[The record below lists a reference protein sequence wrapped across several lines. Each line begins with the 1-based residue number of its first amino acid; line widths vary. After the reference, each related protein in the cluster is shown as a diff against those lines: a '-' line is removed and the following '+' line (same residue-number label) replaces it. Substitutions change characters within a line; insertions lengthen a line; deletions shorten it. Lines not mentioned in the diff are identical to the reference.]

1 MLKISYQIN
10 GEGQTQE
17 LKQGNYIVGRSKS
30 CDIVI
35 REGSISGQH
44 IRIDVTPEEITF
56 RDLLSRNGTV
66 LNGKKVTQ
74 GKLVDGDTLRL
85 GHIDLIIASDIKPQ
99 SAAFSTN
106 PEFDL
111 APPPLPANAQDN
123 DNYALAEYVS
133 APAAVEVF
141 QMPADGGFAA
151 AQPAAKAPNRVPVL
165 MAILA
170 LVAVLVGGVLYVNKL
185 KREQEANKQ
194 TEDPGI
200 RYWREMNT
208 GVEEFRLNN
217 YENAIRF
224 WLTAEERYEKA
235 TDTRQRVGKTFAQ
248 IAEPFKESHTGNAI
262 DLNIDWMDLRRK
274 LLDMINQNILSPELR
289 DFASD
294 LEGRCRR
301 EINSQSVIQEAQKL
315 RTDGK
320 WEEAQA
326 KYGEI
331 ASTSIYFPM
340 IQKLLDMV
348 QQDQLDALFREA
360 LNLSSAKNY
369 PAAITTA
376 EEYFK
381 RGGKNENL
389 TRQLDEW
396 RNQVT
401 IDQELTKIR
410 RLSQEAVSVRE
421 IESARVSAK
430 GLQDRFSSDP
440 RVISEIPGILE
451 DLSTRLF
458 ILQLSALYDAGNSK
472 EMQALLDKEKKYKNN
487 PQVVDIIRRW
497 EIVSA
502 LRVRADAAEKA
513 GDIETALAHC
523 RAIIATEKNNDN
535 RYNAY
540 ARGKIKE
547 YPPEKL
553 GQMMVTGSA
562 IAFKDKR
569 YRMARELL
577 AKAQKYGVNIDESLA
592 NLHKTGRAL
601 FNQGVQDILN
611 KEFISGYERLNDA
624 RDCFSPEDPY
634 FTTINT
640 WMEKNNVSIRGANE
654 EK

>member
-74 GKLVDGDTLRL
+74 GKLADGDTLRL
-85 GHIDLIIASDIKPQ
+85 GHIDLAIASDIKPQ

-111 APPPLPANAQDN
+111 ALPPLPVAPAE

-151 AQPAAKAPNRVPVL
+151 AQPAVKKPNRVPIL
-165 MAILA
+165 LAILA
-170 LVAVLVGGVLYVNKL
+170 LMAVLIGGMIYIDKL
-185 KREQEANKQ
+185 KREQAANRQ
-194 TEDPGI
+194 TEDPSV

-224 WLTAEERYEKA
+224 WLTAEERSEKA
-235 TDTRQRVGKTFAQ
+235 TDTRQRAGKTFAQ
-248 IAEPFKESHTGNAI
+248 IAEPFMESHKGHAI

-289 DFASD
+289 DFASE

-301 EINSQSVIQEAQKL
+301 EINTQSIIQEAQKL

-320 WEEAQA
+320 WEEAQV
-326 KYGEI
+326 KYNEI

-340 IQKLLDMV
+340 IQKLSDMV
-348 QQDQLDALFREA
+348 QQDRLDALFRSA
-360 LNLSSAKNY
+360 LNFSSAKNF
-369 PAAITTA
+369 PGAITAA

-381 RGGKNENL
+381 LGGQNENL
-389 TRQLDEW
+389 TRQLGEW
-396 RNQVT
+396 RNQVI

-421 IESARVSAK
+421 IETARVSAK
-430 GLQDRFSSDP
+430 GLQDRFPSDP
-440 RVISEIPGILE
+440 RVVSEVPGILE

-472 EMQALLDKEKKYKNN
+472 EMQALLDKEKKYKDN
-487 PQVVDIIRRW
+487 PQVIDIVRRW
-497 EIVSA
+497 EVVSA
-502 LRVRADAAEKA
+502 LRVRADNAEKA

-535 RYNAY
+535 RFNAY
-540 ARGKIKE
+540 ARNKIKE

-553 GQMMVTGSA
+553 GDMMVVGASTA
-562 IAFKDKR
+562 IKDKR

-577 AKAQKYGVNIDESLA
+577 AKAQKYGVNVDEPLA
-592 NLHKTGRAL
+592 NLHRTGRTL

-624 RDCFSPEDPY
+624 RDCFNPDDPY

-640 WMEKNNVSIRGANE
+640 WMEKNNVGVRGAGE

>member
-1 MLKISYQIN
+1 MLRISYQIN
-10 GEGQTQE
+10 GEAQTQE

-74 GKLVDGDTLRL
+74 GKLADGDTLRL
-85 GHIDLIIASDIKPQ
+85 GHIDLKIASDIKPQ

-111 APPPLPANAQDN
+111 APPPLPTTAPEE
-123 DNYALAEYVS
+123 NYALAEYVS

-141 QMPADGGFAA
+141 QMPVDGGFAT
-151 AQPAAKAPNRVPVL
+151 AQPAAQKPNRVPIL
-165 MAILA
+165 LAILA
-170 LVAVLVGGVLYVNKL
+170 LVAVLVGGILYVEKI
-185 KREQEANKQ
+185 KSDQAANRP
-194 TEDPGI
+194 TEDPSI

-248 IAEPFKESHTGNAI
+248 IAEPFMESHKGNAI

-301 EINSQSVIQEAQKL
+301 EISSQSIIQEAQKL
-315 RTDGK
+315 RSDGK

-340 IQKLLDMV
+340 IQKLSDMA
-348 QQDQLDALFREA
+348 QQDRIDALFRDA

-369 PAAITTA
+369 PAAIAAA
-376 EEYFK
+376 EEFFK
-381 RGGKNENL
+381 LGGKNDSL
-389 TRQLDEW
+389 TRQVEEW

-410 RLSQEAVSVRE
+410 KLSREAVSVRE
-421 IESARVSAK
+421 IETARVSAK
-430 GLQDRFSSDP
+430 GLQDRFSGDP
-440 RVISEIPGILE
+440 RVVSEVPGILE

-458 ILQLSALYDAGNSK
+458 ILQLSALYDGGNSK
-472 EMQALLDKEKKYKNN
+472 EMQALLDKEKKYKDN
-487 PQVVDIIRRW
+487 PQVVDIVRRW
-497 EIVSA
+497 EVVSA

-513 GDIETALAHC
+513 GDIETTLAHC

-535 RYNAY
+535 RFNAY
-540 ARGKIKE
+540 ARGKIKD

-553 GQMMVTGSA
+553 GQMMVVGAAT
-562 IAFKDKR
+562 AFKDKR

-577 AKAQKYGVNIDESLA
+577 AKAQKYGVNIDEPLG

-601 FNQGVQDILN
+601 FNQGVQDVLN

-624 RDCFSPEDPY
+624 RDCFNPEDPY

-640 WMEKNNVSIRGANE
+640 WMEKNNVSVRGAGE